1 MRNDRCNTPYIS
13 MHDFK
18 SKELVVY
25 SIRLDLIASNSP
37 LNFIKNWSCLLV
49 SCTLWITISPS
60 GGTLAYTISVYS
72 YFLNI
77 AVSTCIILSI
87 SAQKTFNKK
96 RPKKSRYN
104 SPSHH
109 VTQRIAKIKL
119 KFLSPRVEKSKENSL
134 VFLLNMNNSLD
145 LHKIN

>member
-1 MRNDRCNTPYIS
+1 MTS
-13 MHDFK
+13 E
-18 SKELVVY
+18 SKHSFTNIKILNVE
-25 SIRLDLIASNSP
+25 SNLKRP
-37 LNFIKNWSCLLV
+37 R
-49 SCTLWITISPS
+49 
-60 GGTLAYTISVYS
+60 
-72 YFLNI
+72 
-77 AVSTCIILSI
+77 ILSMLNHLLQICDNI